1 MLHLCSSKADPN
13 GPISQIYKTSYF
25 LFQGRG
31 FDLYIKSNEAV
42 ANMQPYRG
50 IGFVG
55 RFKSGQVHGN
65 FWAGM
70 VNGGYLQGKAD
81 EKGFLTGD
89 RIAYI
94 YPDGETA
101 FFGCFENKFMKG

>member
-1 MLHLCSSKADPN
+1 MPN
-13 GPISQIYKTSYF
+13 K
-25 LFQGRG
+25 
-31 FDLYIKSNEAV
+31 KV
-42 ANMQPYRG
+42 ANMQPHRG

-55 RFKSGQVHGN
+55 RFKNGQVHGN

-70 VNGGYLQGKAD
+70 VNEGYLHGKAD
-81 EKGFLTGD
+81 ENGFLTGD

-101 FFGCFENKFMKG
+101 YFGRFENKFMKGKLNFTFHNSSS

>member
-1 MLHLCSSKADPN
+1 MLPH
-13 GPISQIYKTSYF
+13 T
-25 LFQGRG
+25 
-31 FDLYIKSNEAV
+31 
-42 ANMQPYRG
+42 G

-55 RFKSGQVHGN
+55 RFKNGQVHGN

-70 VNGGYLQGKAD
+70 VNEGYLHGKAD
-81 EKGFLTGD
+81 ENGFLTGD

-101 FFGCFENKFMKG
+101 YFGRFENKFMKGKLNFTFHNSSS

>member
-1 MLHLCSSKADPN
+1 MTL
-13 GPISQIYKTSYF
+13 YRVRSYF

-31 FDLYIKSNEAV
+31 FDLSTGRMPNKAV

-55 RFKSGQVHGN
+55 RFKNGQAHGN

-70 VNGGYLQGKAD
+70 VNEGYLHGKAD
-81 EKGFLTGD
+81 ENGFLTGD

-101 FFGCFENKFMKG
+101 FFGRFENKFMKG